1 MELTK
6 NEMKILYYIKEI
18 YMYKSLN
25 EVLEKILAKMRSGE
39 ELTPE
44 EKEAQIQAEE
54 TKAQNELL
62 NQEIR
67 NTWR

>member
-1 MELTK
+1 
-6 NEMKILYYIKEI
+6 
-18 YMYKSLN
+18 MYKSLN

>member
-1 MELTK
+1 
-6 NEMKILYYIKEI
+6 
-18 YMYKSLN
+18 MYKSLN
-25 EVLEKILAKMRSGE
+25 EALEKILIKIRSNE

-54 TKAQNELL
+54 IKAQNELL

-67 NTWR
+67 NIWR